1 MKKIFNPTTFFI
13 FSIFF
18 LAFAYGLKSY
28 KEGGNID
35 STESVKR
42 FIQGKW
48 HDEIVS
54 RGGLITYYRFQI
66 TETEIRCWK
75 SNLLMSDNGRAS
87 DNITDKWNE
96 QTPVTLSIGSVQID
110 SNQNKYRDLGYCNYG
125 RFWFEKGNDG
135 ENRLYFKDNNTAE
148 GEYHTGNLEKNWE
161 Y

>member
-87 DNITDKWNE
+87 DNITDKWSE
-96 QTPVTLSIGSVQID
+96 QTPVTLSIGSIQTD

-135 ENRLYFKDNNTAE
+135 ENRLYFKDNNTPQ